1 MALEIERM
9 RSAEPP
15 AREQLLAS
23 LDAAKAQGELAER
36 ARSSCVTAYRA
47 LGESTRLEAQVR
59 RELES
64 PSPAPT
70 ALADLQRAEE
80 QLKQAKAAMPVCDG
94 AMAALHQLAR

>member
-1 MALEIERM
+1 MVLAIERM
-9 RSAEPP
+9 RDAEPM
-15 AREQLLAS
+15 AREELLAS

-70 ALADLQRAEE
+70 ALADLQKAEE
-80 QLKQAKAAMPVCDG
+80 ELGRAKAAMPACDS
-94 AMAALHQLAR
+94 AMAALRQLAR